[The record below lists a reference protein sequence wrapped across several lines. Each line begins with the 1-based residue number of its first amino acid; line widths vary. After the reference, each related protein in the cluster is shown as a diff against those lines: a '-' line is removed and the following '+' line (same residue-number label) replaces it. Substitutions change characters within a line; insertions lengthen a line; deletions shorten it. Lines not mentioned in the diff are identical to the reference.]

1 MNKGG
6 NAEIPPFNRKIRGR
20 FLLEKYMIELKNI
33 DVIFDKGKR
42 VHAVNNVSLQVDKGD
57 IYGIVGFSGAGKST
71 LIRTIN
77 LLQTPTSGSV
87 FISGEDLTRY
97 SEEELRKRRQKIGMI
112 FQHFNLLSSKTVFD
126 NVCFP
131 LKNSDLSKE
140 ERGQKVRELLNI
152 VGIGDKEKSYPSQ
165 LSGGQ
170 KQRVAI
176 ARALANDPDI
186 LLCDEAT
193 SALDPQTTDEV
204 LRLLKDLNE
213 KLNLTIVMITHEMH
227 VVKEICTKVAVMEK
241 GEIIERGR
249 IVEVFSNPKKPLTR
263 SFINT
268 ATQIDSALE
277 KVLNH
282 KSLLHLEDDDILA
295 RINYLGESTSFPIIS
310 ALNNQF
316 SVVTNILS
324 GNIEIL
330 QDTPIGSLVVVFSGT
345 KDNIDKALKYLK
357 ENQVAVEIIDKSR
370 WQRSKFKPEDT
381 SVVPRED

>member
-1 MNKGG
+1 
-6 NAEIPPFNRKIRGR
+6 
-20 FLLEKYMIELKNI
+20 MIELKNI
-33 DVIFDKGKR
+33 DVVFSKGKT
-42 VHAVNNVSLQVDKGD
+42 VHAVNNVSLTVERGD

-77 LLQTPTSGSV
+77 LLQPPTSGSV
-87 FISGEDLTRY
+87 TISGQDITKFSAEQ
-97 SEEELRKRRQKIGMI
+97 LRQKRQKIGMI

-126 NVCFP
+126 NVAFP
-131 LKNSDLSKE
+131 LKHSNLSKE
-140 ERGQKVRELLNI
+140 ERAKKVRDLLNI
-152 VGIGDKEKSYPSQ
+152 VGIGDKEKAYPSQ

-204 LRLLKDLNE
+204 LKLLKSLNE
-213 KLNLTIVMITHEMH
+213 NLNLTIVIITHEMQ
-227 VVKEICTKVAVMEK
+227 VVKEICHKVAVMEK
-241 GEIIERGR
+241 GEIIERGS
-249 IVEVFSNPKKPLTR
+249 IVDVFSAPEKPLTR

-282 KSLLHLEDDDILA
+282 KSLLHLKEDDMLA

-310 ALNNQF
+310 TLNNDY

-324 GNIEIL
+324 GSIEIL

-345 KDNIDKALKYLK
+345 RQNIENALAYLK
-357 ENQVAVEIIDKSR
+357 ANNVGVEIIDKSR
-370 WQRSKFKPEDT
+370 WKRTTFKPEDT
-381 SVVPRED
+381 AVVPQED

>member
-1 MNKGG
+1 
-6 NAEIPPFNRKIRGR
+6 
-20 FLLEKYMIELKNI
+20 MIELKNI

-131 LKNSDLSKE
+131 MKNSDLSKE
-140 ERGQKVRELLNI
+140 ERAQKVRELLNI

-277 KVLNH
+277 KVLSH
-282 KSLLHLEDDDILA
+282 KSLLHLQEDDILA

-324 GNIEIL
+324 GSIEIL
-330 QDTPIGSLVVVFSGT
+330 QGTPIGSLVVAFSGT
-345 KDNIDKALKYLK
+345 KDNIDQALKYLK
-357 ENQVAVEIIDKSR
+357 ENQVAVEIIDKAR
-370 WQRSKFKPEDT
+370 WERSKFKPEDT

>member
-1 MNKGG
+1 
-6 NAEIPPFNRKIRGR
+6 
-20 FLLEKYMIELKNI
+20 MINLQDI
-33 DVIFDKGKR
+33 DVIFEKGKR
-42 VHAVNNVSLQVDKGD
+42 VHAVNKVSLKVEKGD

-77 LLQTPTSGSV
+77 FLQIPTSGQV
-87 FISGEDLTRY
+87 IIDGQNIGQLRDD
-97 SEEELRKRRQKIGMI
+97 ELRKKRQKIGMI

-131 LKNSDLSKE
+131 LKHSNLSKE
-140 ERGQKVRELLNI
+140 EKAKKVKELLDI

-204 LRLLKDLNE
+204 LKLLKELNE
-213 KLNLTIVMITHEMH
+213 RLNLTIVMITHEMQ

-241 GEIIERGR
+241 GEIIERGS
-249 IVEVFSNPKKPLTR
+249 IVEVFSNPQKPLTR

-282 KSLLHLEDDDILA
+282 KSLLHLKDDDILA

-310 ALNNQF
+310 TLNNQF
-316 SVVTNILS
+316 SVTTNILS
-324 GNIEIL
+324 GSIEIL
-330 QDTPIGSLVVVFSGT
+330 QDTPIGSLVVVFSGG
-345 KDNIDKALKYLK
+345 KENIEKALAYLK
-357 ENQVAVEIIDKSR
+357 INDVAVEIIDKSR

-381 SVVPRED
+381 SVVGRED

>member
-1 MNKGG
+1 
-6 NAEIPPFNRKIRGR
+6 
-20 FLLEKYMIELKNI
+20 MIELKNI
-33 DVIFDKGKR
+33 DVVFSKGKT
-42 VHAVNNVSLQVDKGD
+42 VHAVNNVSLTVERGD

-77 LLQTPTSGSV
+77 LLQPPTSGSV
-87 FISGEDLTRY
+87 TISGQDITKFSAEQ
-97 SEEELRKRRQKIGMI
+97 LRQKRQKIGMI

-126 NVCFP
+126 NVAFP
-131 LKNSDLSKE
+131 LKHSNLSKE
-140 ERGQKVRELLNI
+140 EKDKKVRDLLNI
-152 VGIGDKEKSYPSQ
+152 VGIGDKEKFYPSQ

-204 LRLLKDLNE
+204 LKLLKSLNE
-213 KLNLTIVMITHEMH
+213 NLNLTIVIITHEMQ
-227 VVKEICTKVAVMEK
+227 VVKEICHKVAVMEK
-241 GEIIERGR
+241 GEIIERGN
-249 IVEVFSNPKKPLTR
+249 IVEVFSAPQQPLTR

-282 KSLLHLEDDDILA
+282 KSLLHLKDDDILA
-295 RINYLGESTSFPIIS
+295 RINHVGETTSQPIIS
-310 ALNNQF
+310 ILNNDF

-324 GNIEIL
+324 GSIEIL

-345 KDNIDKALKYLK
+345 KSNIDNAIIYLK
-357 ENQVAVEIIDKSR
+357 AHNVGVEIIDKSR
-370 WQRSKFKPEDT
+370 WTRATFKPEDT
-381 SVVPRED
+381 SVVPKED

>member
-1 MNKGG
+1 
-6 NAEIPPFNRKIRGR
+6 
-20 FLLEKYMIELKNI
+20 MINLKDI

-42 VHAVNNVSLQVDKGD
+42 VHAVNKVNLDVDKGD

-77 LLQTPTSGSV
+77 LLQVPTSGRVIIDGQDITS
-87 FISGEDLTRY
+87 FSSDQ
-97 SEEELRKRRQKIGMI
+97 LRKRRQKIGMI
-112 FQHFNLLSSKTVFD
+112 FQHFNLLSSKNVFD
-126 NVCFP
+126 NVAFP
-131 LKNSDLSKE
+131 LKHSTLTKE
-140 ERGQKVRELLNI
+140 DKAKKVRDLLNT

-204 LRLLKDLNE
+204 LKLLKDLNQ
-213 KLNLTIVMITHEMH
+213 KLGLTIVIITHEMQ

-241 GEIIERGR
+241 GAIIERGS
-249 IVEVFSNPKKPLTR
+249 IVEVFSKPQKPLTR

-282 KSLLHLEDDDILA
+282 KSLLHLKEDDVLA

-310 ALNNQF
+310 TLNNQF

-324 GNIEIL
+324 GSIEIL
-330 QDTPIGSLVVVFSGT
+330 QDTPIGSLVVAFSGSGE
-345 KDNIDKALKYLK
+345 NIARALKYLD
-357 ENQVAVEIIDKSR
+357 ESSVAVEVIDKSR

-381 SVVPRED
+381 SVVPKED

>member
-1 MNKGG
+1 
-6 NAEIPPFNRKIRGR
+6 
-20 FLLEKYMIELKNI
+20 MIELKNI

-42 VHAVNNVSLQVDKGD
+42 VHAVNQVSLKVEKGD
-57 IYGIVGFSGAGKST
+57 IYGVVGFSGAGKST

-77 LLQTPTSGSV
+77 LLQRPTSGQV
-87 FISGEDLTRY
+87 LIRNKDITNYTDQELK
-97 SEEELRKRRQKIGMI
+97 EERQKIGMI
-112 FQHFNLLSSKTVFD
+112 FQHFNLLSSKNVFD
-126 NVCFP
+126 NIAFP
-131 LKNSDLSKE
+131 LKNSRLSKE
-140 ERGQKVRELLNI
+140 EKAKKVRELLSI
-152 VGIGDKEKSYPSQ
+152 VGIADKEKSYPSQ

-204 LRLLKDLNE
+204 LKLLKDLNQ
-213 KLNLTIVMITHEMH
+213 KLGLTIVMITHEMH
-227 VVKEICTKVAVMEK
+227 VVKEVCTKVAVMEK
-241 GEIIERGR
+241 GEIIERGS
-249 IVEVFSNPKKPLTR
+249 IVEVFSNPQKPLTR

-282 KSLLHLEDDDILA
+282 KSLLHLKEDDILA

-310 ALNNQF
+310 ALNSQF

-324 GNIEIL
+324 GSIEIL
-330 QDTPIGSLVVVFSGT
+330 QDTPIGSLVVAFSGS
-345 KDNIDKALKYLK
+345 KENIEKALTYLD

-370 WQRSKFKPEDT
+370 WERSKFKPEDT

>member
-1 MNKGG
+1 
-6 NAEIPPFNRKIRGR
+6 
-20 FLLEKYMIELKNI
+20 MIELKNI

-140 ERGQKVRELLNI
+140 ERAKKVRELLNI

-213 KLNLTIVMITHEMH
+213 KLYLPLSVYLQILYLLYLNL
-227 VVKEICTKVAVMEK
+227 
-241 GEIIERGR
+241 
-249 IVEVFSNPKKPLTR
+249 
-263 SFINT
+263 
-268 ATQIDSALE
+268 
-277 KVLNH
+277 
-282 KSLLHLEDDDILA
+282 
-295 RINYLGESTSFPIIS
+295 
-310 ALNNQF
+310 
-316 SVVTNILS
+316 
-324 GNIEIL
+324 
-330 QDTPIGSLVVVFSGT
+330 
-345 KDNIDKALKYLK
+345 
-357 ENQVAVEIIDKSR
+357 
-370 WQRSKFKPEDT
+370 
-381 SVVPRED
+381 